1 MLGLPIF
8 NVGNPIR
15 YLLHERRK
23 DALALCKEEVQAAK
37 DLGLMDELSKEQEQ
51 VFLREMATRSIKRSL
66 RATERLQHRPGDPA
80 QAPALGSAAHDNET
94 PLSRGLLEP
103 GSPSPIG

>member
-1 MLGLPIF
+1 MHGLPIF

-23 DALALCKEEVQAAK
+23 DALALFKEEVQIAK
-37 DLGLMDELSKEQEQ
+37 HLGMTDGLSKEQEQ
-51 VFLREMATRSIKRSL
+51 VFLREMATRPIKRSL
-66 RATERLQHRPGDPA
+66 QATERIQRKPGRPA
-80 QAPALGSAAHDNET
+80 QARALGSAADDNEA
-94 PLSRGLLEP
+94 PLSSGMLES